1 MARHGPTSGRL
12 IPILLDSVSLPPFL
26 NTIQVINGRHRDA
39 ARVAAELAA
48 MVGRFESLP
57 EGVAENAD
65 RLVVYLDNLE
75 SLLIGPEDVGP
86 ADPNTFGQWWNAGP
100 ESHLV
105 DPDAIR
111 PRHDQGHRGR

>member
-86 ADPNTFGQWWNAGP
+86 ADPNTFGQWRTPALKVIW
-100 ESHLV
+100 
-105 DPDAIR
+105 
-111 PRHDQGHRGR
+111 